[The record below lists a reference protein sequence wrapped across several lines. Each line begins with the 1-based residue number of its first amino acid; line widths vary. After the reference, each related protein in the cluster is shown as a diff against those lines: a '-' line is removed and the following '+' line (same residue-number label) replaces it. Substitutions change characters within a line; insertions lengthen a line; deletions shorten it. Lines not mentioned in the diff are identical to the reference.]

1 MKKYRKDISRK
12 RSILKIFIAI
22 LCLIII
28 ILITA
33 FVYILI
39 NNNITYVLSDN
50 STKDVLEDEAKKA
63 TPIIVNN
70 TMLGGVYDKKFV
82 SLEKYYLYSMNKKDF
97 EITMY
102 STNGKIGDYLISS
115 ISKSSNNDS
124 TVNVITSK
132 ENLILEYYALDRKN
146 QGALNM
152 LKEVEQNDDDIR
164 VSKKALGLYRI
175 LNSSIKISKVYEA
188 DIYKTGKVRLISI
201 TNEPKKGMGAYSA
214 IIAYDVYTG
223 KAECIKYNYVRDKKK
238 SQDFGIISLK
248 FVCDLNSDGINEL
261 IVQET
266 KEFST
271 TYSII
276 EYRDGKYVQILS
288 STQKI

>member
-1 MKKYRKDISRK
+1 MKKYKKDISKK
-12 RSILKIFIAI
+12 RSILKMFIAI

-33 FVYILI
+33 FLYILV

-50 STKDVLEDEAKKA
+50 SAKDVLEDEAKNS

-70 TMLGGVYDKKFV
+70 TMLGGLYDKKFV
-82 SLEKYYLYSMNKKDF
+82 SLEKYYLYSINKKDF

-102 STNGKIGDYLISS
+102 GTNGKIGDYLISS
-115 ISKSSNNDS
+115 ISKSSSNDA
-124 TVNVITSK
+124 TVNVLTSK
-132 ENLILEYYALDRKN
+132 ENLILEYYGLDKKN
-146 QGALNM
+146 QSALNI
-152 LKEVEQNDDDIR
+152 LKEVDQNDYDIS

-175 LNSSIKISKVYEA
+175 LNSSIKVSKVYEA

-214 IIAYDVYTG
+214 LIAYDTYTG
-223 KAECIKYNYVRDKKK
+223 KVDCIKYNYVRNKNKA
-238 SQDFGIISLK
+238 QDFGIITLK

-261 IVQET
+261 IVQDT

>member
-1 MKKYRKDISRK
+1 MKKYKKDISRK
-12 RSILKIFIAI
+12 RSILKMFIAI

-28 ILITA
+28 ILIMA
-33 FVYILI
+33 FLYILV

-50 STKDVLEDEAKKA
+50 SAKDVLEDEAKNS

-70 TMLGGVYDKKFV
+70 TMLGGMYDKKFV
-82 SLEKYYLYSMNKKDF
+82 SLEKYYLYSINKKDF

-102 STNGKIGDYLISS
+102 GTNGKIGDYLISS
-115 ISKSSNNDS
+115 ISKSSSNDT
-124 TVNVITSK
+124 TVNVLTSK
-132 ENLILEYYALDRKN
+132 ENLILEYYGLDKKN
-146 QGALNM
+146 QSALNI
-152 LKEVEQNDDDIR
+152 LKEVDQNDYDIS

-175 LNSSIKISKVYEA
+175 LNSSIKVSKVYEA

-214 IIAYDVYTG
+214 LIAYDTYTG
-223 KAECIKYNYVRDKKK
+223 KADCIKYNYVRNKNKA
-238 SQDFGIISLK
+238 QDFGIITLK

-261 IVQET
+261 IVQDT

-276 EYRDGKYVQILS
+276 EYRDGKYVKILS